1 MLVLS
6 LDTTTKAGGM
16 ALADGDR
23 LLEARTGDASL
34 PHASRLPAG
43 LIDLLTAHGHA
54 LGDVDLYA
62 VAAGPGSFTGL
73 RIGIATMQGLAFASG
88 RPLVGVS
95 ALEALAVT
103 AAISLGAGSHA
114 IAAWMDAQR
123 GEVFAAA
130 YRVRIDADG
139 AVSLTSLALPV
150 AASADEIARRWRSEA
165 DLTGLVASGDGALRY
180 RSVVAAHHG
189 GLFSGLLESAVAIA
203 PAVALLAVRA
213 FADGGSYLPH
223 AIRPI
228 YVRRPDAEL
237 ARERRRAPA

>member
-16 ALADGDR
+16 ALADGP
-23 LLEARTGDASL
+23 LLLGSRTGDASL
-34 PHASRLPAG
+34 PHASRLPSG
-43 LIDLLTAHGHA
+43 LIDLLSAHGRG

-95 ALEALAVT
+95 ALEALA
-103 AAISLGAGSHA
+103 AAAAESLGAGSHRV
-114 IAAWMDAQR
+114 AAWMDAQR
-123 GEVFAAA
+123 GEVFSAA
-130 YRVRIDADG
+130 YLVRIDPVEGVA
-139 AVSLTSLALPV
+139 LTSLSLPV
-150 AASADEIARRWRSEA
+150 AASADEIARRWREEGR
-165 DLTGLVASGDGALRY
+165 LTGLVAAGDGALRY
-180 RSVVAAHHG
+180 RSVVAAHEG
-189 GLFSGLLESAVAIA
+189 GLFAGLLESSVALA
-203 PAVALLAVRA
+203 PAVARLAVDA
-213 FADGGSYLPH
+213 FARGGSFLPH

-237 ARERRRAPA
+237 ARERRRDQT